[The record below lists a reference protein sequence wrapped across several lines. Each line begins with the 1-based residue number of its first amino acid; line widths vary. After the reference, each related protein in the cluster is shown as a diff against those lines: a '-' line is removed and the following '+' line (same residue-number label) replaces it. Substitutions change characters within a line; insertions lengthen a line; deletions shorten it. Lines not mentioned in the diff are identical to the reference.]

1 MANSTEPKS
10 PCGIELRLRG
20 SREGA
25 EPPSAAESVW
35 PIAAHGPFKRCVRP
49 VGGCLM
55 NRCIGEGG
63 WCGDQLRGFSD
74 KRRFS
79 ARVRFR
85 THHTEV
91 RAPCNRRQDRYT

>member
-35 PIAAHGPFKRCVRP
+35 ANAAYRPFKRCARD
-49 VGGCLM
+49 VGGCYM
-55 NRCIGEGG
+55 NHCIGEVG
-63 WCGDQLRGFSD
+63 WCGDQLRSFSH
-74 KRRFS
+74 KSRIS
-79 ARVRFR
+79 AMVRFR
-85 THHTEV
+85 KHHPEV
-91 RAPCNRRQDRYT
+91 PAP